1 MQEQYQLLGGY
12 DIVTNDGGL
21 EESCFHSIM
30 GSFVVAGWVFDRLL
44 ETFNQGQLK
53 FDLTRFLLI
62 DADMQIW
69 DEPLNYIA
77 VLSRDQ
83 IEAAIVALR
92 LAITLVEHDSRFVDN
107 IGIDVIGL

>member
-1 MQEQYQLLGGY
+1 
-12 DIVTNDGGL
+12 
-21 EESCFHSIM
+21 M
-30 GSFVVAGWVFDRLL
+30 GSFVAAGEMFDRLI
-44 ETFNQGQLK
+44 ETFSQGQLETV
-53 FDLTRFLLI
+53 DLTRFLLI

-77 VLSRDQ
+77 MLSRDQ

-92 LAITLVEHDSRFVDN
+92 LAITFVEHYRRFVDN

>member
-1 MQEQYQLLGGY
+1 
-12 DIVTNDGGL
+12 
-21 EESCFHSIM
+21 M
-30 GSFVVAGWVFDRLL
+30 GSFVAAGEMFDRLI
-44 ETFNQGQLK
+44 ETFSQGQLEK
-53 FDLTRFLLI
+53 VDLTRFLLT

-77 VLSRDQ
+77 MLSRDQ

-92 LAITLVEHDSRFVDN
+92 LAITFVEHDSRFVDN